1 MLRGPRVAVAVT
13 LAMVLAMA
21 GLLAPSGSA
30 APPTSRLFSSVN
42 VLFSSPMHPY
52 DAARMARGG
61 IRTAR
66 LSFDWW
72 GVEGTPTIYNWHKLD
87 RWVGNLA
94 SQGVTTIPVLY
105 GAPLWAV
112 TESIPSG
119 SPSRAKSPRM
129 VPYTSPGGNATA
141 YPPVKTDGEISRWQA
156 FVEGAVARYGPG
168 GTYWSSAYKVIHPGA
183 TPHPIRTWQ
192 VWNEPNIPG
201 AFWPKPNVELYGKLV
216 RITADAVHAVDPAA
230 RIALAGVPGRVNY
243 HGVTYLKNLY
253 RRNPDIRRYF
263 DVVAFHPYAQ
273 GIGGVVNQLER
284 VRRTMR
290 EEGDG
295 AKPLWV
301 SEIGWGSKRYD
312 PSQYNF
318 GRPGQAKMLTAL
330 FTALSRDRQ
339 RLHLSRVTWFDWR
352 DSLKNVSAPCPWCDH
367 AGLIDKRDH
376 RKPAWDAYRRF
387 VGS

>member
-1 MLRGPRVAVAVT
+1 MPV
-13 LAMVLAMA
+13 
-21 GLLAPSGSA
+21 GSA
-30 APPTSRLFSSVN
+30 APSTSRLFSSVN

-72 GVEGTPTIYNWHKLD
+72 GVEGTPTFYNWRKLD

-94 SQGVTTIPVLY
+94 SQGVTTIPVLF

-112 TESIPSG
+112 TESVPAAASA
-119 SPSRAKSPRM
+119 PAPKAPRM
-129 VPYTSPGGNATA
+129 VPATSPGGNATA
-141 YPPVKTDGEISRWQA
+141 YPPVKTSGEIALWRA
-156 FVEGAVARYGPG
+156 FVRAAVKRYGPG
-168 GTYWSSAYKVIHPGA
+168 GGYWSGAYEDDHEGA
-183 TPHPIRTWQ
+183 TPRPVRTWQ

-216 RITADAVHAVDPAA
+216 RITADAIRQIDPSA

-243 HGVTYLKNLY
+243 HGISYLKNLY
-253 RRNPDIRRYF
+253 ERVPGIKGFF
-263 DVVAFHPYAQ
+263 DVMAFHPYAK
-273 GIGGVVNQLER
+273 GIDGVVNQLER

-290 EEGDG
+290 RHGDG
-295 AKPLWV
+295 DTPLWV
-301 SEIGWGSKRYD
+301 SEIGWGSRKRD

-318 GRPGQAKMLTAL
+318 GRHGQARMLRSL
-330 FTALSRDRQ
+330 FSALSRDRH
-339 RLHLSRVTWFDWR
+339 RLHLSSVTWFDWR
-352 DSLKNVSAPCPWCDH
+352 DSLRNVNAPCPWCDH
-367 AGLIDKRDH
+367 AGLIDKRNH

-387 VGS
+387 VTGTG